1 MVVSNNNNNV
11 IKNNINNNN
20 NMNEDD
26 VDNNIN
32 SKKLTFT
39 PNTMTTTNLGEIG
52 EVENGTTFVKKTENP
67 NQQQNGQTPT
77 QLQVAKTP
85 RASVAKNS
93 QQQQHYPN
101 EENSLEIEKLK
112 SLINQEEQLK

>member
-11 IKNNINNNN
+11 IKNNINNN

-67 NQQQNGQTPT
+67 NQQQINGQTPT

-85 RASVAKNS
+85 RANVAK
-93 QQQQHYPN
+93 QQHYPN

>member
-1 MVVSNNNNNV
+1 MVVSNNNNNNV
-11 IKNNINNNN
+11 VKNNINN

-26 VDNNIN
+26 ADNNIN

-39 PNTMTTTNLGEIG
+39 PNTMTTINLGEIG

-67 NQQQNGQTPT
+67 NQQINGQTPT

-85 RASVAKNS
+85 RVAKNS
-93 QQQQHYPN
+93 HQQHYPN
-101 EENSLEIEKLK
+101 EENSLELEKLK